1 MNAHTILVLAQN
13 EVRLRMRRL
22 STLVAML
29 AMIALGWAMIG
40 NPSEGTTM
48 MSIQDARV
56 LYISSALALGSASLA
71 GRSDLSE
78 RVGDGVHGGHWRLP
92 CGARGWPL

>member
-48 MSIQDARV
+48 MSI
-56 LYISSALALGSASLA
+56 
-71 GRSDLSE
+71 
-78 RVGDGVHGGHWRLP
+78 
-92 CGARGWPL
+92 